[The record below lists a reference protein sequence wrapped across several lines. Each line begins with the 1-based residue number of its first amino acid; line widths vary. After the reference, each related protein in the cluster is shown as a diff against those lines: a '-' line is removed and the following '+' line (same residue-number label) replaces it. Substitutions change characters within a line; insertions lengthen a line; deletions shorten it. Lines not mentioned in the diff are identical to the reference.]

1 MNYIVMNSKLHNAKI
16 TSADLYY
23 EGSCTIDMDL
33 VDLCGLHIN
42 EQVHIVNVNNGE
54 RFVTYVI
61 PGERGSGIIGLNGA
75 CARLAQL
82 NDRVIIMSY
91 TQVNEEELLHHQPKV
106 LILNEKN
113 KVMQSKGQLK
123 VQI

>member
-1 MNYIVMNSKLHNAKI
+1 MNSKLHQAKI

-33 VDLCGLHIN
+33 VDLCGFHIN

-61 PGERGSGIIGLNGA
+61 PGERGSGTIGLNGA

-82 NDRVIIMSY
+82 GDRVIIMSY
-91 TQVNEEELLHHQPKV
+91 TQVNEEEIKTHKPKV

-113 KVMQSKGQLK
+113 QVVQSNFEVENLK
-123 VQI
+123 TLV